1 MDDAESDE
9 GGRVLVVVE
18 TGFGGVVVL
27 AVVLATVGIVVVTAL
42 HVRSV

>member
-9 GGRVLVVVE
+9 GGRVVIE
-18 TGFGGVVVL
+18 TGFDGVVVL
-27 AVVLATVGIVVVTAL
+27 AVVLETVGIVVVTAL